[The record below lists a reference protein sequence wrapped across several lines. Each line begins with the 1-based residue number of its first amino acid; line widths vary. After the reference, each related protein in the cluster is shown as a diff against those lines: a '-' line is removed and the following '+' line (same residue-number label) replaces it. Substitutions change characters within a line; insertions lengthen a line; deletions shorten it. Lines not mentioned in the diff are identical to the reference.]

1 MKKTVLST
9 LGCLMAVSSYSQ
21 NKLYDLLKLTVT
33 RKLKN
38 FYLKEVL
45 SLKTQYCIY

>member
-1 MKKTVLST
+1 MKKTLLLI
-9 LGCLMAVSSYSQ
+9 LGFQMTVSSYSQ
-21 NKLYDLLKLTVT
+21 NKLYELLKLTVT
-33 RKLKN
+33 RKLQS